1 MPARKVRLDTVSYL
15 SVGDKAIN
23 LKLSRKKALRMIAR
37 IADDAQN
44 RKQIKI
50 TIWRSSRQV
59 TYW

>member
-1 MPARKVRLDTVSYL
+1 MPRRKPRFDTVSYL
-15 SVGDKAIN
+15 PVGDKAIN

-37 IADDAQN
+37 IANDAQN
-44 RKQIKI
+44 RKEVKI